1 MKNIEEDIPEKG
13 QIEREHMDRV
23 SMQMAAEEEALKSS
37 RIIRGVDTKVY
48 KNRKY
53 KYVPVPP
60 VKKELSDKMKLNIM
74 RIYQF
79 LIGLMG
85 FIGVGAIFLGI
96 NEPVLHLS
104 ISKYFVI
111 EIELILLGC
120 ALALA
125 GVVGIIG
132 FQHKHDK
139 ISDRISSGQD
149 TKIEVKKT
157 KT

>member
-1 MKNIEEDIPEKG
+1 MNIEENVLEKG

-23 SMQMAAEEEALKSS
+23 SLQMAAEEDALKSS
-37 RIIRGVDTKVY
+37 RIVRGIDTKVY

-53 KYVPVPP
+53 RYIPR
-60 VKKELSDKMKLNIM
+60 VKKELSDKMKLNVM
-74 RIYQF
+74 RMYQF
-79 LIGLMG
+79 LVGLMG
-85 FIGVGAIFLGI
+85 FIGVGVIFLGI
-96 NEPVLHLS
+96 DEPVLHLS
-104 ISKYFVI
+104 ISEDLVI

-139 ISDRISSGQD
+139 ISDRISSEQH
-149 TKIEVKKT
+149 TRKRTI
-157 KT
+157 

>member
-1 MKNIEEDIPEKG
+1 MNINEDVPEKG

-37 RIIRGVDTKVY
+37 RVIRGVDTKVY

-53 KYVPVPP
+53 KYVPPP
-60 VKKELSDKMKLNIM
+60 KKEMPDKMKLKIM

-79 LIGLMG
+79 FVGLIG
-85 FIGVGAIFLGI
+85 FIGVGMIFLYI
-96 NEPVLHLS
+96 EEPALHLS
-104 ISKYFVI
+104 ISEDFVI

-120 ALALA
+120 VLALT
-125 GVVGIIG
+125 GIVGIIG

-139 ISDRISSGQD
+139 ISDKISSGKH
-149 TKIEVKKT
+149 T
-157 KT
+157 